1 MNPVYSIME
10 SPHRWLILA
19 GIAFLA
25 GCLGAIEMLALV
37 WPHVIARIWLLAF
50 LVLTLY
56 FLIRAFLDWKDRL
69 LAQTEPAEERSVR
82 TTEEVRRGASP
93 AAVHDESAAQIQD

>member
-19 GIAFLA
+19 GISFLA

-50 LVLTLY
+50 LALTVY
-56 FLIRAFLDWKDRL
+56 FLVRAFLDWKNQL
-69 LAQTEPAEERSVR
+69 LAETAPVEERTVR
-82 TTEEVRRGASP
+82 TAEEVREKL
-93 AAVHDESAAQIQD
+93 AAPRREDSVPRTPR